1 MKMFKYLLG
10 YFRKYSLKHG
20 YTCDSCGR
28 EVFDYPVHRLCKE
41 CENSLWFNVGITCD
55 KCGRKTPVA
64 GICLDCKNQP
74 PVFRKGFAPLAYRA
88 GTPTLINRFK
98 NGKQRLGY
106 YLGELTAK
114 SVLGSLPK
122 TETLYLVPVP
132 ISSERLFERG
142 YNQAQV
148 LATAMQNVLR
158 ENGYKTELCL
168 DILTAKPTPAQKD
181 LTYTE
186 RKNQAEK
193 RYRVQ
198 NKQACEN
205 KTFLLIDDILT
216 TGATSNAC
224 AEKLIACGA
233 KDVYLAVAAALPA
246 EIK

>member
-1 MKMFKYLLG
+1 MFKYLLG
-10 YFRKYSLKHG
+10 YFRKYSLNHG

-28 EVFDYPVHRLCKE
+28 EVFDYPTHRLCKD

-64 GICLDCKNQP
+64 GICLDCKKQP
-74 PVFRKGFAPLAYRA
+74 PVFSKGFAPLAYCA
-88 GTPTLINRFK
+88 GTPILINRFK

-114 SVLGSLPK
+114 SVLDNLPK
-122 TETLYLVPVP
+122 TETLYLLPVP
-132 ISSERLFERG
+132 ISPERLFERG
-142 YNQAQV
+142 YLQAQV
-148 LATAMQNVLR
+148 LASAMQSTLR

-168 DILTAKPTPAQKD
+168 DILTAKPTPAQKNLD
-181 LTYTE
+181 YTE

-224 AEKLIACGA
+224 AEKLLACGA
-233 KDVYLAVAAALPA
+233 KAVYLAVAAALPA
-246 EIK
+246 ETK